1 MEKCQSA
8 QGTGLKKSSKE
19 TLTATFKDL
28 DKNKD
33 GKVSVDEI
41 KKGLKVEDEV
51 AASIIHAW
59 DEDGDKLISLDGKSN
74 VLHFNIHIPITFI
87 FIHESKHI
95 YNVELTRSFYRKSKH
110 NQFACLVGN
119 HQVDKKSITFH
130 LFTDSSII

>member
-59 DEDGDKLISLDGKSN
+59 DEDGDKLISLDEFLN
-74 VLHFNIHIPITFI
+74 
-87 FIHESKHI
+87 
-95 YNVELTRSFYRKSKH
+95 
-110 NQFACLVGN
+110 A
-119 HQVDKKSITFH
+119 
-130 LFTDSSII
+130 FTHK